1 MKKRHIGCT
10 APANDAANSNLKE
23 PTGKMFKMKLN
34 EYQEKAE
41 AFATYQ
47 TPEYAF
53 TNLFAEAGEV
63 ASKIAKIQRGD
74 KVNLSHYS
82 DLSDAIICNKIIRE
96 PILKELGDVLW
107 QLSACC
113 NELDVTLEE
122 VAQMNLDKLGGRKER
137 GTIKGDGDER

>member
-1 MKKRHIGCT
+1 
-10 APANDAANSNLKE
+10 
-23 PTGKMFKMKLN
+23 MKLN
-34 EYQEKAE
+34 EYQVKAKV
-41 AFATYQ
+41 FATYQ
-47 TPEYAF
+47 IPQYAF

-63 ASKIAKIQRGD
+63 ASKIAKIERGD
-74 KVNLSHYS
+74 KVDMVFYA
-82 DLSDAIICNKIIRE
+82 DVIDAIRCIDELKE

-113 NELDVTLEE
+113 NELGVTLEE

>member
-1 MKKRHIGCT
+1 
-10 APANDAANSNLKE
+10 
-23 PTGKMFKMKLN
+23 MKLN
-34 EYQEKAE
+34 EYQEKAWT
-41 AFATYQ
+41 FATYEVPQ
-47 TPEYAF
+47 YAF

-63 ASKIAKIQRGD
+63 ASKIAKIERGD
-74 KVNLSHYS
+74 KI
-82 DLSDAIICNKIIRE
+82 DLYPFHDDALEAIKQLPEAKE

-113 NELDVTLEE
+113 VELGVTLEE